1 MMKDVGGLILVLGVG
16 TLSIPNLAARSRAD
30 ETQPATPS
38 AVNGAYGAR
47 DATAVVA
54 LWPHSAPGSEG
65 NTSEEKVRGELPEHQ
80 VWNVHK
86 LSLTFFAP
94 PKGKATGAAFVV
106 CPGGGHRFLSIDHEG
121 YDVARWLRDHG
132 IAGFVLKYRLAYE
145 PGSKYKVEVH
155 ALADVRHAVRLIRNR
170 VQEWGVDPARVGV
183 MGFSAGGQLAILAGT
198 RFEAGQAGSK
208 DPVDRVDPR
217 PDFLALIYP
226 GFGGRNMGVSKK
238 TPPTFLAVA
247 DDDGRSCDAVSIEFY
262 RALKQADVSAELH
275 IYSTG
280 GHGFGMENRPLAI
293 TGWTARLYDWM
304 VDCGYL
310 RSSGTSPTS
319 HAPNR

>member
-1 MMKDVGGLILVLGVG
+1 
-16 TLSIPNLAARSRAD
+16 
-30 ETQPATPS
+30 
-38 AVNGAYGAR
+38 VNGPYVAR

-54 LWPHSAPGSEG
+54 SWPHGAPGSEG

-80 VWNVHK
+80 VSNIHK
-86 LSLTFFAP
+86 PSLTFFAP
-94 PKGKATGAAFVV
+94 PLAKATGAAIVI

-121 YDVARWLRDHG
+121 YDVARWLRNHG

-155 ALADVRHAVRLIRNR
+155 ALADVRRAVRLIRSR
-170 VQEWGVDPARVGV
+170 AQEWGVDPARVGV

-198 RFEAGQAGSK
+198 QFEAGQADSK
-208 DPVDRVDPR
+208 DPVDRLDSR

-226 GFGGRNMGVSKK
+226 GGRSTGVTKK
-238 TPPTFLAVA
+238 TPPTFIAA
-247 DDDGRSCDAVSIEFY
+247 AADDGRGCDVVSLEFY

-280 GHGFGMENRPLAI
+280 GHGFGMGNHPLAI

-304 VDCGYL
+304 ADCGYL
-310 RSSGTSPTS
+310 RPRGTSPTS
-319 HAPNR
+319 HARNR

>member
-1 MMKDVGGLILVLGVG
+1 
-16 TLSIPNLAARSRAD
+16 
-30 ETQPATPS
+30 
-38 AVNGAYGAR
+38 VNGPYVAR

-54 LWPHSAPGSEG
+54 LWPHGAPGSEG
-65 NTSEEKVRGELPEHQ
+65 NTSKEKVRGELPEHQ
-80 VWNVHK
+80 VWSIHK
-86 LSLTFFAP
+86 PSLTFFAP
-94 PKGKATGAAFVV
+94 PKGKATGAAIVV

-155 ALADVRHAVRLIRNR
+155 SLADVRRAVRLIRSR
-170 VQEWGVDPARVGV
+170 AQEWGVDPARVGV

-198 RFEAGQAGSK
+198 QVDLGRPDSRDA
-208 DPVDRVDPR
+208 VDRLDSR
-217 PDFLALIYP
+217 PDFLAPIYP
-226 GFGGRNMGVSKK
+226 GFGGQDFGVTKK
-238 TPPTFLAVA
+238 TPPTFIAVA
-247 DDDGRSCDAVSIEFY
+247 DDDGRGCDAVSVEFY

-304 VDCGYL
+304 VDRGYL
-310 RSSGTSPTS
+310 RPKGTSPTS
-319 HAPNR
+319 DARNR